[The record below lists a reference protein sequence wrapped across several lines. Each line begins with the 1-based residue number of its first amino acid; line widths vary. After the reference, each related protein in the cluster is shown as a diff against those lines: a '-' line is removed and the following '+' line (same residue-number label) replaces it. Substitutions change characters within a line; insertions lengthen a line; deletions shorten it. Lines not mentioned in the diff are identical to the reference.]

1 METVV
6 IFAIGIL
13 ILIFLGS
20 LAALIVICQQRY
32 CRRDFLFKN
41 LATDAAPDVGLL
53 GSSSNNNS
61 GPSNS
66 MELDDVAIHPEID
79 KILADARWVDDVT
92 GLIPHCL
99 AILKG
104 CHHLTERLVA
114 STMAALNAYHQ
125 DDQQRKLWEIIRIAQ
140 KISPR
145 VDDVVQ
151 SMYNGDARLLEAR
164 CFAVVLSVSH
174 LAIAI
179 KYLCN
184 VESNWIQE
192 SLEELEQQMKVLREV
207 GQSLVESTNNG
218 SNGAINPV
226 CSADGEDEKINVPKE
241 IIAT

>member
-1 METVV
+1 MPMETVV

-41 LATDAAPDVGLL
+41 LSSDAAPDAGLL
-53 GSSSNNNS
+53 GPSSSSSKTIVNGHS
-61 GPSNS
+61 LGPSNS
-66 MELDDVAIHPEID
+66 IELDDVAIHPEID

-99 AILKG
+99 AILKS
-104 CHHLTERLVA
+104 CHHLTGRLVEA
-114 STMAALNAYHQ
+114 TMAALNSYHQ

-164 CFAVVLSVSH
+164 CLAVVLSVSH
-174 LAIAI
+174 LATVI
-179 KYLCN
+179 KYLCH

-192 SLEELEQQMKVLREV
+192 SLDELEQQMKV
-207 GQSLVESTNNG
+207 S
-218 SNGAINPV
+218 
-226 CSADGEDEKINVPKE
+226 
-241 IIAT
+241 